1 MFIPKYSITNKILKD
16 IGIVEAAKE
25 VIMNAPLVPAWE
37 AKFRKEAM
45 ERTIH
50 HGTHL
55 EGNALSA
62 EEVKDVLEGQEV
74 IARDRDV
81 QEVINYRNV
90 LKFIDAVQVQIHSTP
105 FGRSGPVGAY
115 MFTLETISEI
125 HRLTTEKILLP
136 ASCGQFRMRQ
146 VVIRNTKTGQISYT
160 PPPAV
165 EVPYLIEDLVNWINC
180 DEAKGVH
187 PVIKA
192 GIIHYEIARI
202 HPFVD
207 GNGRVARAVAT
218 LVMFLDGYDIRKF
231 FSFEEYF
238 DENPMQYYLTLQAVS
253 NQLVLDTHERDLTP
267 WLEYFIEGVAIE
279 LNRVKEKVQRISVDA
294 RVKDRLGEQL
304 VLTERQMIVMEY
316 LHRHKSMQNKD
327 FRKIFPDYSDDTVL
341 RELQFLRKKGLI
353 KKVGGTKRATYLLK

>member
-16 IGIVEAAKE
+16 IGVVEASKE
-25 VIMNAPLVPAWE
+25 IIMNAPLVPAWE

-45 ERTIH
+45 ERTVH

-55 EGNALSA
+55 EGNPLSE
-62 EEVKDVLEGQEV
+62 EEVKDVLDGTEI

-81 QEVINYRNV
+81 QEIINYRNV
-90 LKFIDAVQVQIHSTP
+90 LKFIDAVQAQIGTS
-105 FGRSGPVGAY
+105 GRYS
-115 MFTLETISEI
+115 FTIETILEI
-125 HRLTTEKILLP
+125 HKLTTEKILAEE
-136 ASCGQFRMRQ
+136 ASGKFRFRQ

-165 EVPYLIEDLVNWINC
+165 EVPYLIEDLVGWINS
-180 DEAKGVH
+180 DEAKQVH
-187 PVIKA
+187 PILKA

-218 LVMFLDGYDIRKF
+218 LVLFLDNYDIRKF

-267 WLEYFIEGVAIE
+267 WLEYFSEGVAIE

-294 RVKDRLGEQL
+294 RIKDKLGEQVML
-304 VLTERQMIVMEY
+304 NERQMLIMEY
-316 LHRHKSMQNKD
+316 LHRHKSIQNKE
-327 FRKIFPDYSDDTVL
+327 FRKIFPDFSDDTVL
-341 RELQFLRKKGLI
+341 RALKFLKQKNLVKKI
-353 KKVGGTKRATYLLK
+353 GGTKKATYVLK

>member
-1 MFIPKYSITNKILKD
+1 
-16 IGIVEAAKE
+16 
-25 VIMNAPLVPAWE
+25 MNAPLIPAWE

-45 ERTIH
+45 ERTVH

-55 EGNALSA
+55 EGNPLTE
-62 EEVKDVLEGQEV
+62 EEVRDVLEGQEV

-90 LKFIDAVQVQIHSTP
+90 LKFIDAVQTQIGT
-105 FGRSGPVGAY
+105 GGAY
-115 MFTLETISEI
+115 SFTIETILEI
-125 HRLTTEKILLP
+125 HKLTTEKVLP
-136 ASCGQFRMRQ
+136 SQSVGKFRIRQ

-165 EVPYLIEDLVNWINC
+165 EVPYLIEDLVNWINL
-180 DEAKGVH
+180 DEARQIH
-187 PVIKA
+187 PVLKA

-207 GNGRVARAVAT
+207 GNGRTARSVAT

-267 WLEYFIEGVAIE
+267 WLEYFVEGVAIE

-294 RVKDRLGEQL
+294 KIKDKLGEQVML
-304 VLTERQMIVMEY
+304 NERQMMIMEY
-316 LHRHKSMQNKD
+316 LHRHKSMQNKE
-327 FRKIFPDYSDDTVL
+327 FRKIFPDFSDDTVL
-341 RELQFLRKKGLI
+341 RELRFLKQKGLI
-353 KKVGGTKRATYLLK
+353 KKMGGTKKATYVLK